1 MNISITFRQMDPSEA
16 IKKYATTKISRLQ
29 KLLEQPMVAKVTFA
43 IQKQRHI
50 TEVQIAS
57 GRRRVEAKESSDEMY
72 AAIDEVMDKLE
83 RQISG
88 GKAQSV
94 TKTRRSRA
102 EVVKMRALAEKKV
115 TAAVAAPTAT
125 PARAAKRKK
134 TTAKKTASRA
144 STRA

>member
-16 IKKYATTKISRLQ
+16 IKKYATNKIARLQ

-57 GRRRVEAKESSDEMY
+57 GSRRVEARESSDEMY

-88 GKAQSV
+88 GKAERV

-102 EVVKMRALAEKKV
+102 VVAKVRAAAEKKGDG
-115 TAAVAAPTAT
+115 AAVAAPA
-125 PARAAKRKK
+125 PKSKKKAASKK
-134 TTAKKTASRA
+134 VASRA
-144 STRA
+144 RSKA